1 MKYCLKKQKYSLSL
15 PFWYASQI
23 MEIKNF
29 DLKIFQ
35 KSSKAENLVNPKIS
49 SVKHFILKKQKI
61 QDYSKLCVRQE
72 NKNDIKIVQVSSKL
86 PPKPKK
92 AMSVSNESI
101 FEYSIKCEKQQ
112 PKKKCHGNQ
121 KICLAANCLASRQR
135 QHIHTKT

>member
-1 MKYCLKKQKYSLSL
+1 
-15 PFWYASQI
+15 

-49 SVKHFILKKQKI
+49 SVKHFILKTQKI

-101 FEYSIKCEKQQ
+101 FECSIKCEKQQ
-112 PKKKCHGNQ
+112 PKKKVSFFDIVTVYQDFNSIKRNKTYRTQ
-121 KICLAANCLASRQR
+121 LQR
-135 QHIHTKT
+135 TRN